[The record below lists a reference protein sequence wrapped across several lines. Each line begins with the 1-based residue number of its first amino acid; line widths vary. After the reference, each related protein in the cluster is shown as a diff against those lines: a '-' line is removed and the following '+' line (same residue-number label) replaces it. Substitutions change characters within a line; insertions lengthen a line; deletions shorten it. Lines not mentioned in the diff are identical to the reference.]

1 MKCAIVIQYVA
12 YGRLFDVE
20 GNIKNDL
27 FEIRGLW
34 MKPLNPKKSD
44 KRETI
49 YLPTEEIMTQITNA
63 VWKLYN
69 IKISDIVW
77 KMHSSEHNR
86 KIA

>member
-1 MKCAIVIQYVA
+1 
-12 YGRLFDVE
+12 
-20 GNIKNDL
+20 
-27 FEIRGLW
+27 

-69 IKISDIVW
+69 IKISDFVW
-77 KMHSSEHNR
+77 KILSSEHNR
-86 KIA
+86 